1 MTPQQATEHRRLAR
15 ARTLEF
21 VASSKIASLPATS
34 PQRAALQRKLRAVSS
49 TLRAAERA
57 HDERK

>member
-1 MTPQQATEHRRLAR
+1 VTPQQAAEHRRLAR
-15 ARTLEF
+15 ARTLEM
-21 VASSKIASLPATS
+21 VAAGRIASLADDH